1 MAISEER
8 LVEVVQGL
16 TEALNQVCPAT
27 VVDKED
33 SALHKAIGGAFTLAR
48 GTAEDIKSLAAHLS
62 IDVPELGL
70 PTGEQYMSNFATTIG
85 TEIAIPRAW
94 NSVQRLVTLPHEWT
108 HVFQHVRGVDAGW
121 WPRSVSHSVL
131 YLASFTTAD
140 AAEYLGHVEGD
151 AYAVTECV
159 RHFLSG
165 GKLRPIGEVSNS
177 LRKHYALMR
186 EGVIVAEQTLLSHYR
201 TMEDGGIPNVTAA
214 RIAMDYLT
222 EEAGDL
228 QGQVPC

>member
-1 MAISEER
+1 MPISEER
-8 LVEVVQGL
+8 LTEVVQGL
-16 TEALNQVCPAT
+16 TEALNRVCPAS

-33 SALHKAIGGAFTLAR
+33 SALHKAIGSAFTLAR
-48 GTAEDIKSLAAHLS
+48 NTADDVKSLAAHLS
-62 IDVPELGL
+62 IDVPTLGL

-94 NSVQRLVTLPHEWT
+94 TPTQRLVTLSHEWT
-108 HVFQHVRGVDAGW
+108 HVFQHTRGVDAGW
-121 WPRSVSHSVL
+121 WPKSVSHSVL

-165 GKLRPIGEVSNS
+165 GKLRPIEDISAS
-177 LRKHYALMR
+177 LHKHYALMN
-186 EGVIVAEQTLLSHYR
+186 EGMIVAEQTLRSHYR
-201 TMEDGGIPNVTAA
+201 TMEDEGVPNVTAA
-214 RIAMDYLT
+214 RIAMDYLR
-222 EEAGDL
+222 EEAEDL

>member
-16 TEALNQVCPAT
+16 TEALNTVCPAS
-27 VVDKED
+27 VIDKED
-33 SALHKAIGGAFTLAR
+33 SALHKAVAGAFTVAR
-48 GTAEDIKSLAAHLS
+48 GTADDIKSLAAHLS

-70 PTGEQYMSNFATTIG
+70 PTGDQYMSNFATTIG

-94 NSVQRLVTLPHEWT
+94 TSVQRIITLPHEWT

-131 YLASFTTAD
+131 YLASFTTKD
-140 AAEYLGHVEGD
+140 AAEYLGHVEGA

-159 RHFLSG
+159 RAFLNG
-165 GKLRPIGEVSNS
+165 GSLRPIADVANS
-177 LRKHYALMR
+177 LRKHYSLMN

-201 TMEDGGIPNVTAA
+201 TMADDGIPNVTAA
-214 RIAMDYLT
+214 RIAMDYLR
-222 EEAGDL
+222 EEAADL
-228 QGQVPC
+228 RGQVPC